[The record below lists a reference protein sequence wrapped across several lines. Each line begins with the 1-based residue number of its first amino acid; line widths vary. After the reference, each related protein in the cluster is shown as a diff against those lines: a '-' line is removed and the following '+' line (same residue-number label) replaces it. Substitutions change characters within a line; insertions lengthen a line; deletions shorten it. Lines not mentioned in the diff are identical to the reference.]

1 MHEAGIEL
9 AIHVQLP
16 ELDPVLPVEVGVAAE
31 HLLVHVLDLG
41 VEAGWEA
48 GGLAAPVVVRVGG
61 CDFWGWRERGG
72 GGEVLGGE
80 EFRVL
85 DFAVDPGLDVFDVDG
100 GREVDGVAVDVD
112 PGVGGSEGIIS
123 QALVVDGAQSDD
135 LRACC
140 HGWAGLLVA
149 CWLSG
154 RTVALLHDLEHA
166 TQDAVLLHDCKSKLA
181 RAVI

>member
-1 MHEAGIEL
+1 M
-9 AIHVQLP
+9 
-16 ELDPVLPVEVGVAAE
+16 LPVEVGVAAE

-41 VEAGWEA
+41 VEAGGEA
-48 GGLAAPVVVRVGG
+48 GGLAAPVVVRFGG
-61 CDFWGWRERGG
+61 GDFGGWRERGR

-85 DFAVDPGLDVFDVDG
+85 DFAVDPGLDMFDVDG

-112 PGVGGSEGIIS
+112 PGVGRSKYIIS
-123 QALVVDGAQSDD
+123 QAVFVDGARSED
-135 LRACC
+135 LRARC

-149 CWLSG
+149 CWFSG

-166 TQDAVLLHDCKSKLA
+166 TQDAVLLHDCEDKLA
-181 RAVI
+181 KAAS